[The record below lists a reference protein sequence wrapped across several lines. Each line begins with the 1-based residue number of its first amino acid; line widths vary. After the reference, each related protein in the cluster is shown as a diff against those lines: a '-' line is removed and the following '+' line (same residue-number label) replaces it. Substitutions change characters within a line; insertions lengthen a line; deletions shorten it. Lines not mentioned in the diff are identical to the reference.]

1 MPNFYSTN
9 EFESRYTYTGT
20 DLGAVW
26 TAEKTAFRVWA
37 PTAKA
42 VSLCLYKSG
51 TPGTEDLIEK
61 IDMVSDVNGTW
72 IATKEGN
79 LNGVYYTYLVTL
91 DGQGVEACDPYARTT
106 GVNGERAMVIDLAST
121 NPDGWTEDRDP
132 NAGKSITDAV
142 IYELHVRDLSAD
154 ESSGIVNK
162 GKYMGVVE
170 TTYTKGKK
178 ALGIPRSTPF
188 FNDGV
193 VLVNVDYC
201 RENNLISKVIEQVN
215 AFGGNPPVLSEGVL
229 NKICGQNVKYLSL
242 RYNLISGNLYFGL
255 YDYDYL
261 FEQLHYEKEDLID
274 SCENPVIVHYI
285 AGFYNRPWCK
295 KCTHPFK
302 EFYLYYKSISPWKDS
317 PLQDKDLSFKIK
329 VAGLAYK
336 VFGCRFIDKIRDILG
351 LLD

>member
-1 MPNFYSTN
+1 MNIAYSCDNAYVEQTGISLISL
-9 EFESRYTYTGT
+9 FENNKDEKEIVVYLISKGITKENIEILDSICKSYNRSLIVVKFEDICFDLPPCSVGRHLETIYAKVFFSRIEGL
-20 DLGAVW
+20 DKV
-26 TAEKTAFRVWA
+26 
-37 PTAKA
+37 
-42 VSLCLYKSG
+42 LYL
-51 TPGTEDLIEK
+51 D
-61 IDMVSDVNGTW
+61 SDV
-72 IATKEGN
+72 
-79 LNGVYYTYLVTL
+79 VV
-91 DGQGVEACDPYARTT
+91 V
-106 GVNGERAMVIDLAST
+106 
-121 NPDGWTEDRDP
+121 
-132 NAGKSITDAV
+132 GKLKPLW
-142 IYELHVRDLSAD
+142 ENDLS
-154 ESSGIVNK
+154 E
-162 GKYMGVVE
+162 KYMGVVE

-229 NKICGQNVKYLSL
+229 NKICGQNVKYISL

>member
-1 MPNFYSTN
+1 MNIAYSCDNAYIEQTGISLISV
-9 EFESRYTYTGT
+9 FENNKDEKEIVVYLISKGITKENIEILDSICKSYNRSLIVVKFEDICFDLPPCSVGRHLETIYAKVFFSRIEGLDKVLYLDSDVVVVGNLKPLWET
-20 DLGAVW
+20 DLS
-26 TAEKTAFRVWA
+26 E
-37 PTAKA
+37 
-42 VSLCLYKSG
+42 
-51 TPGTEDLIEK
+51 
-61 IDMVSDVNGTW
+61 
-72 IATKEGN
+72 
-79 LNGVYYTYLVTL
+79 
-91 DGQGVEACDPYARTT
+91 
-106 GVNGERAMVIDLAST
+106 
-121 NPDGWTEDRDP
+121 
-132 NAGKSITDAV
+132 
-142 IYELHVRDLSAD
+142 
-154 ESSGIVNK
+154 
-162 GKYMGVVE
+162 KYMGVVE

>member
-1 MPNFYSTN
+1 MNIAYSCDNAYIEQTGISLISV
-9 EFESRYTYTGT
+9 FENNKDEKEIVVYLISKGITKENIEILDSICKSYNRGLIVVKFEDICFDLPPCSVGRHLETIYAKVFFSRIEGLDKVLYLDSDVVVVGNLKPLWET
-20 DLGAVW
+20 DLS
-26 TAEKTAFRVWA
+26 E
-37 PTAKA
+37 
-42 VSLCLYKSG
+42 
-51 TPGTEDLIEK
+51 
-61 IDMVSDVNGTW
+61 
-72 IATKEGN
+72 
-79 LNGVYYTYLVTL
+79 
-91 DGQGVEACDPYARTT
+91 
-106 GVNGERAMVIDLAST
+106 
-121 NPDGWTEDRDP
+121 
-132 NAGKSITDAV
+132 
-142 IYELHVRDLSAD
+142 
-154 ESSGIVNK
+154 
-162 GKYMGVVE
+162 KYMGVVE

>member
-1 MPNFYSTN
+1 MNIAYSCDNAYIEQTGISLISV
-9 EFESRYTYTGT
+9 FENNKDEKEIVVYLISKGITKENIEILDSICKSYNRSLIVVKFEDICFDLPPCSVGRHLETIYAKVFFSRIEGL
-20 DLGAVW
+20 DKV
-26 TAEKTAFRVWA
+26 
-37 PTAKA
+37 
-42 VSLCLYKSG
+42 LYL
-51 TPGTEDLIEK
+51 D
-61 IDMVSDVNGTW
+61 SDV
-72 IATKEGN
+72 
-79 LNGVYYTYLVTL
+79 VV
-91 DGQGVEACDPYARTT
+91 V
-106 GVNGERAMVIDLAST
+106 
-121 NPDGWTEDRDP
+121 
-132 NAGKSITDAV
+132 GKLKPLW
-142 IYELHVRDLSAD
+142 ENDLS
-154 ESSGIVNK
+154 E
-162 GKYMGVVE
+162 KYMGVVE

>member
-1 MPNFYSTN
+1 MNIAYSCDNAYVEQTGISLISL
-9 EFESRYTYTGT
+9 FENNKEEKEIVVYLISKGITKENIEILDSICKSYNRSLIVVKFEDICFDLPPCSVGRHLETIYAKVFFSRIEGLDKVLYLDSDVVVVGKLKPLWET
-20 DLGAVW
+20 DLS
-26 TAEKTAFRVWA
+26 E
-37 PTAKA
+37 
-42 VSLCLYKSG
+42 
-51 TPGTEDLIEK
+51 
-61 IDMVSDVNGTW
+61 
-72 IATKEGN
+72 
-79 LNGVYYTYLVTL
+79 
-91 DGQGVEACDPYARTT
+91 
-106 GVNGERAMVIDLAST
+106 
-121 NPDGWTEDRDP
+121 
-132 NAGKSITDAV
+132 
-142 IYELHVRDLSAD
+142 
-154 ESSGIVNK
+154 
-162 GKYMGVVE
+162 KYMGVVE

-229 NKICGQNVKYLSL
+229 NKICGQNVKYISL

>member
-1 MPNFYSTN
+1 MNIAYSCDNAYIEQTGISLISV
-9 EFESRYTYTGT
+9 FENNKDEKEIVVYLISKGITKENIEILESICKSYNRSLIVVKFEDICFDLPPCSVGRHLETIYAKVFFSRIAG
-20 DLGAVW
+20 LKKV
-26 TAEKTAFRVWA
+26 
-37 PTAKA
+37 
-42 VSLCLYKSG
+42 LYL
-51 TPGTEDLIEK
+51 D
-61 IDMVSDVNGTW
+61 SDV
-72 IATKEGN
+72 
-79 LNGVYYTYLVTL
+79 VV
-91 DGQGVEACDPYARTT
+91 V
-106 GVNGERAMVIDLAST
+106 
-121 NPDGWTEDRDP
+121 
-132 NAGKSITDAV
+132 GKLKPLW
-142 IYELHVRDLSAD
+142 ENDLS
-154 ESSGIVNK
+154 E
-162 GKYMGVVE
+162 KYMGVVE

>member
-1 MPNFYSTN
+1 MNIAYSCDNAYIEQTGISLISV
-9 EFESRYTYTGT
+9 FENNKDEKEIVVYLISKGITKENIEILDSICKSYNRSLIVVKFEDICFDLPPCSVGRHLETIYAKVFFSRIEGL
-20 DLGAVW
+20 DKV
-26 TAEKTAFRVWA
+26 
-37 PTAKA
+37 
-42 VSLCLYKSG
+42 LYL
-51 TPGTEDLIEK
+51 D
-61 IDMVSDVNGTW
+61 SDV
-72 IATKEGN
+72 
-79 LNGVYYTYLVTL
+79 VV
-91 DGQGVEACDPYARTT
+91 V
-106 GVNGERAMVIDLAST
+106 
-121 NPDGWTEDRDP
+121 
-132 NAGKSITDAV
+132 GKLKPLW
-142 IYELHVRDLSAD
+142 ENDLS
-154 ESSGIVNK
+154 E
-162 GKYMGVVE
+162 KYMGVVE

-229 NKICGQNVKYLSL
+229 NKICGQNVKYISL

>member
-1 MPNFYSTN
+1 MNIAYSCDNAYVEQTGISLISL
-9 EFESRYTYTGT
+9 FENNKEEKEIVVYLISKGITKENIEILDSICKSYNRSLIVVKFEDICFDLPPCSVGRHLETIYAKVFFSRIEGLDKVLYLDSDVVVVGKLKPLWET
-20 DLGAVW
+20 DLS
-26 TAEKTAFRVWA
+26 E
-37 PTAKA
+37 
-42 VSLCLYKSG
+42 
-51 TPGTEDLIEK
+51 
-61 IDMVSDVNGTW
+61 
-72 IATKEGN
+72 
-79 LNGVYYTYLVTL
+79 
-91 DGQGVEACDPYARTT
+91 
-106 GVNGERAMVIDLAST
+106 
-121 NPDGWTEDRDP
+121 
-132 NAGKSITDAV
+132 
-142 IYELHVRDLSAD
+142 
-154 ESSGIVNK
+154 
-162 GKYMGVVE
+162 KYMGVVE

-229 NKICGQNVKYLSL
+229 NKICGQNVKYISL

-317 PLQDKDLSFKIK
+317 PLQDKDLFFKIK

>member
-1 MPNFYSTN
+1 MNIAYSCDNAYIEQTGISLISVFENNKEEKEIKVYLISKGISNENIEKLDSLCKSYIRELVVVNFDDIAFDLPQCSCGRHLETIYAKV
-9 EFESRYTYTGT
+9 FFSRIEGLDKVLYLDSDVVVVGNLKPLWET
-20 DLGAVW
+20 DLS
-26 TAEKTAFRVWA
+26 E
-37 PTAKA
+37 
-42 VSLCLYKSG
+42 
-51 TPGTEDLIEK
+51 
-61 IDMVSDVNGTW
+61 
-72 IATKEGN
+72 
-79 LNGVYYTYLVTL
+79 
-91 DGQGVEACDPYARTT
+91 
-106 GVNGERAMVIDLAST
+106 
-121 NPDGWTEDRDP
+121 
-132 NAGKSITDAV
+132 
-142 IYELHVRDLSAD
+142 
-154 ESSGIVNK
+154 
-162 GKYMGVVE
+162 KYMGVVE

-201 RENNLISKVIEQVN
+201 RENNLIFKVIEQVN

-336 VFGCRFIDKIRDILG
+336 AFGCRFIDKIRDILG

>member
-1 MPNFYSTN
+1 MNIAYSCDNAYIEQTGISLISV
-9 EFESRYTYTGT
+9 FENNKDEKEIVVYLISKGITKENIEILESICKSYNRSLIVVKFEDICFDLPPCSVGRHLETIYAKVFFSRIAG
-20 DLGAVW
+20 LKKV
-26 TAEKTAFRVWA
+26 
-37 PTAKA
+37 
-42 VSLCLYKSG
+42 LYL
-51 TPGTEDLIEK
+51 D
-61 IDMVSDVNGTW
+61 SDV
-72 IATKEGN
+72 
-79 LNGVYYTYLVTL
+79 VV
-91 DGQGVEACDPYARTT
+91 V
-106 GVNGERAMVIDLAST
+106 
-121 NPDGWTEDRDP
+121 
-132 NAGKSITDAV
+132 GKLKPLW
-142 IYELHVRDLSAD
+142 ENDLS
-154 ESSGIVNK
+154 E
-162 GKYMGVVE
+162 KYMGVVE

-229 NKICGQNVKYLSL
+229 NKICGQNVKYISL

>member
-1 MPNFYSTN
+1 MNIAYSCDNAYIEQTGISLISV
-9 EFESRYTYTGT
+9 FENNKDEKEIVVYLISKGITKENIEILDSICKSYNRSLIVVKFEDICFDLPPCSVGRHLETIYAKVFFSRIEGLDKVLYLDSDVVVVGNLKQLWET
-20 DLGAVW
+20 DLS
-26 TAEKTAFRVWA
+26 E
-37 PTAKA
+37 
-42 VSLCLYKSG
+42 
-51 TPGTEDLIEK
+51 
-61 IDMVSDVNGTW
+61 
-72 IATKEGN
+72 
-79 LNGVYYTYLVTL
+79 
-91 DGQGVEACDPYARTT
+91 
-106 GVNGERAMVIDLAST
+106 
-121 NPDGWTEDRDP
+121 
-132 NAGKSITDAV
+132 
-142 IYELHVRDLSAD
+142 
-154 ESSGIVNK
+154 
-162 GKYMGVVE
+162 KYMGVVE

>member
-1 MPNFYSTN
+1 MNIAYSCDNAYIEQTGISLISV
-9 EFESRYTYTGT
+9 FENNKDEKEIVVYLISKGITKENIEILDSICKSYNRSLIVVKFEDICFDLPPCSVGRHLETIYAKVFFSRIEGLDKVLYLDSDVVVVGNLKPLWET
-20 DLGAVW
+20 DLS
-26 TAEKTAFRVWA
+26 E
-37 PTAKA
+37 
-42 VSLCLYKSG
+42 
-51 TPGTEDLIEK
+51 
-61 IDMVSDVNGTW
+61 
-72 IATKEGN
+72 
-79 LNGVYYTYLVTL
+79 
-91 DGQGVEACDPYARTT
+91 
-106 GVNGERAMVIDLAST
+106 
-121 NPDGWTEDRDP
+121 
-132 NAGKSITDAV
+132 
-142 IYELHVRDLSAD
+142 
-154 ESSGIVNK
+154 
-162 GKYMGVVE
+162 KYMGVVE

-229 NKICGQNVKYLSL
+229 NKICGQNVKYISL